1 MIIKQYYEETA
12 KIIDIEIE
20 SIDINGKDI
29 IDDSLKA
36 IRVLQKAISD
46 IRNFVISNNFFSKE
60 EEIHFFK
67 EQKPEI
73 LSRLLYFNKI
83 FQIESKFPNGS
94 NDIVIKYLHKELDSL
109 TYFFNRNLNFY
120 QYYRSKSSIYDEYY
134 FIRGK
139 NDLRLNSDSSHFNSD
154 PNFSTGYD
162 FKVAKI
168 LAYEML
174 RIYLNKRLQNIG
186 KERNLEEVRA
196 KYAKSPINFTGKKVA
211 LIELGY
217 ALANSGDINGGRI
230 EIKEMMDFLG
240 SAFNIDLGDYYRTY
254 ITIKDRKK
262 DRTIYL
268 SNLIQTLIRKMDE
281 DDAD

>member
-1 MIIKQYYEETA
+1 MREYIV
-12 KIIDIEIE
+12 KILHEVDSEINTF
-20 SIDINGKDI
+20 DLYDCDI
-29 IDDSLKA
+29 IGNSLIMINRLEA
-36 IRVLQKAISD
+36 ILKELRVRIVNHSFAT
-46 IRNFVISNNFFSKE
+46 KE
-60 EEIHFFK
+60 DEILFFK

-73 LSRLLYFNKI
+73 LGRLIFFNKI
-83 FQIESKFPNGS
+83 FQIESKLPNGS
-94 NDIVIKYLHKELDSL
+94 DSVVGEYLLGELDSL
-109 TYFFNRNLNFY
+109 TYFFDRNLDFY
-120 QYYRSKSSIYDEYY
+120 QYYRSRSAAFDGYY
-134 FIRGK
+134 FIRGCE
-139 NDLRLNSDSSHFNSD
+139 NIRLNGDSSHLDRD

-162 FKVAKI
+162 YKVAKI
-168 LAYEML
+168 LANEML
-174 RIYLNKRLQNIG
+174 RIYLNKRMQNIG
-186 KERNLEEVRA
+186 KEKELEETRIR
-196 KYAKSPINFTGKKVA
+196 YAKTPIRFTGKKVA

-217 ALANSGDINGGRI
+217 ALANSGDINGRRI